1 MENRLLK
8 SGLTHAATTASGQ
21 SIAIVFTFNEQHL
34 DDTQHDIIVSIF
46 KEYAE
51 IMNRRFLGLEDFL
64 DIASPGEKAIFSG
77 GALIGYENIDEDLGS
92 TGYATH
98 YGASHGGDD
107 LRHVRDLMNEV
118 LMEME
123 MD

>member
-34 DDTQHDIIVSIF
+34 DDTQHNIIVSIF

-51 IMNRRFLGLEDFL
+51 IMNRRFLGLQDFV

-77 GALIGYENIDEDLGS
+77 GALIGYANIDEDLGS

-98 YGASHGGDD
+98 YGGSSGGDD
-107 LRHVRDLMNEV
+107 LYHVRGLM
-118 LMEME
+118 
-123 MD
+123 